1 VIRPHRLGSW
11 RIWLWATL
19 ALGSGC
25 SSDPSTGY
33 SFTSTYRTDVQT
45 IAVPIF
51 DNTTFSHDL
60 EVALTDAIVKEIHR
74 STPWRVTTIDQAQ
87 TTLDGAI
94 TRVDLRKLSRQSESG
109 LVLEQAVEI
118 SVSFEW
124 KRNTSG
130 EVLVARR
137 NFRSSDEFTPSQ
149 GAQERL
155 ELGER
160 AAIDRLARD
169 IVAELRSSW

>member
-1 VIRPHRLGSW
+1 MIRRIGAQFGLACLGAC
-11 RIWLWATL
+11 IA
-19 ALGSGC
+19 AFAGC
-25 SSDPSTGY
+25 SSDPGTGY
-33 SFTSTYRTDVQT
+33 SFTSTYRNDIQT
-45 IAVPIF
+45 IAVPMF

-74 STPWRVTTIDQAQ
+74 STPWRVTSVDQAQ

-94 TRVDLRKLSRQSESG
+94 TRVDLRKLSRQSTSG
-109 LVLEQAVEI
+109 LVLEQAVEVT
-118 SVSFEW
+118 VSFEW

-137 NFRSSDEFTPSQ
+137 NFKASDEFTPAQ
-149 GAQERL
+149 GAQERI

>member
-1 VIRPHRLGSW
+1 MIRRTLGLVAACL
-11 RIWLWATL
+11 IGTVA
-19 ALGSGC
+19 GC
-25 SSDPSTGY
+25 SSDPTTGY

-60 EVALTDAIVKEIHR
+60 EIALTDAIVKEIHR
-74 STPWRVTTIDQAQ
+74 STPWRVTTVDQAQ
-87 TTLDGAI
+87 TTLEGAI
-94 TRVDLRKLSRQSESG
+94 TKSELRKLSRQSESG

-118 SVSFEW
+118 TVSFEW

-137 NFRSSDEFTPSQ
+137 NFRASDEFVPAK
-149 GAQERL
+149 GARERL
-155 ELGER
+155 DLGER

-169 IVAELRSSW
+169 IVSELRSSW